1 MVTFTGPH
9 ETFAA
14 LGCLFRRG
22 EPRPVPPGV
31 AEALRGHPWFTVDVQ
46 VDEPAKPKRGRPR
59 KVVK

>member
-9 ETFAA
+9 ETFTA

-31 AEALRGHPWFTVDVQ
+31 AEALAGHPWFDVPA
-46 VDEPAKPKRGRPR
+46 VEPLKPKRGRPR
-59 KVVK
+59 KDAVK